1 LDIGCWIFDI
11 RRFLSGGFSEL
22 PVNNHKRI
30 VVLGVG
36 NLLKGDDGVGVR
48 VIEALERGAALGPGV
63 ELVDGGTGGP
73 TLMTEFAGA
82 EALIIVDAAELG
94 AAPGTVREF
103 GLEDVAETVTPRAF
117 SLHDVG
123 VMGLIELARG
133 VGELPEVVR
142 FVVVQPGR
150 FDTGDRLS
158 AAVVG
163 AVEKAAEAVRRIVK
177 ESGRLDSEVAFGDG
191 KEWG

>member
-1 LDIGCWIFDI
+1 MND
-11 RRFLSGGFSEL
+11 
-22 PVNNHKRI
+22 PKRI
-30 VVLGVG
+30 VILGVG

-48 VIEALERGAALGPGV
+48 VIEALERGGTLPPGV

-82 EALIIVDAAELG
+82 AALIIVDAGELG

-103 GLEDVAETVTPRAF
+103 GLDDVAATNTPRPF

-123 VMGLIELARG
+123 VMGMIDLARQ
-133 VGELPEVVR
+133 VGELPAAVR
-142 FVVVQPGR
+142 FVVVQPER

-158 AAVVG
+158 AAVAG
-163 AVEKAAEAVRRIVK
+163 AVERAAEAVRTTIIKVK
-177 ESGRLDSEVAFGDG
+177 S
-191 KEWG
+191 